1 MNATILYKT
10 VANNRI
16 IYYWLKH
23 SLFMTDNRE
32 SSSSYEPP
40 LVADQSGVGS
50 IENTGPLATPPQGG
64 SLTSRP
70 PVLWKWNDVWKWND
84 SSDNFA
90 A

>member
-50 IENTGPLATPPQGG
+50 IENSLKHYIDEISFATLYPK
-64 SLTSRP
+64 SLKQKKRI
-70 PVLWKWNDVWKWND
+70 
-84 SSDNFA
+84 FG
-90 A
+90 